1 MTTLLSAR
9 CPACQTTIRFTSTP
23 ELGAF
28 LVCEECEAEVEVI
41 QVRPLKLSW
50 VDEDDFDDYEE
61 VEGEEDFDDL
71 DLDFDDGDDDF

>member
-28 LVCEECEAEVEVI
+28 LVCEECEAELEVI

-50 VDEDDFDDYEE
+50 VDE
-61 VEGEEDFDDL
+61 EDFDDE
-71 DLDFDDGDDDF
+71 DFDDEENYGDYDFDDDDGYDDF